1 MKRFRVE
8 VTEQVKYSVF
18 VEAEDEDTAVD
29 LVSDNVTKGVYEDEE
44 KEIYGVGYV
53 AEEDV

>member
-8 VTEQVKYSVF
+8 VTEEVKYSVF
-18 VEAEDEDTAVD
+18 VDAEDEDTAVD
-29 LVSDNVTKGVYEDEE
+29 LVSDNVTKGAYEDEE
-44 KEIYGVGYV
+44 KEICGVSYI

>member
-44 KEIYGVGYV
+44 KEICGVGYV